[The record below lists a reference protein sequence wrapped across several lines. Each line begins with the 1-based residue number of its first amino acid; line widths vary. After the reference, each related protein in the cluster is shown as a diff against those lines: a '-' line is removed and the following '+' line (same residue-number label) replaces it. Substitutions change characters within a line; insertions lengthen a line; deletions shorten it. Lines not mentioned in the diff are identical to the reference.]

1 MIDMVP
7 FFVDGADTPYV
18 RGIVPNVRRLAE
30 GARDAGALVVWVV
43 PGYVAPTAVDVE
55 FLGAEAAAV
64 LARSGGDGEPRERV
78 WGGFDVRD
86 DDLVVE
92 KTAMSAFFP
101 GRSPLP
107 DLLQERGVDTVVVA
121 GTVTNVCCESSVRD
135 ASTLGYRV
143 VLVADANA
151 ARRDRDHDAT
161 LHVVYRTFGDI
172 RSTDDV
178 LALLHATA
186 RLVARHVKSVKAPF
200 HGLARSLEGARA
212 TGSARRGRLRRPRKP
227 LWQQSSRP
235 SCRRLVR

>member
-1 MIDMVP
+1 MSDPQIEPAPHDWHVEQREIDRQVSRRGRVHAYEQLDPARTALVVIDMVP

-186 RLVARHVKSVKAPF
+186 S
-200 HGLARSLEGARA
+200 SSRA
-212 TGSARRGRLRRPRKP
+212 T
-227 LWQQSSRP
+227 
-235 SCRRLVR
+235 